1 MYCNKVTS
9 QFRFSTKCTNICEQQ
24 ILGVLTSLQNVTYI
38 AHKPHAFNEQ
48 NLCLMTKNYD
58 TFIHSTMLTW
68 SIPISEVHMNHKAE
82 HKMLT
87 LAVVSTC
94 TTYFNIQELHFSL

>member
-1 MYCNKVTS
+1 
-9 QFRFSTKCTNICEQQ
+9 
-24 ILGVLTSLQNVTYI
+24 
-38 AHKPHAFNEQ
+38 
-48 NLCLMTKNYD
+48 MTKNYD